1 MAIRLLCALFV
12 VLALTTP
19 ASTASASPGAAK
31 VLVFIEENH
40 SLAQMRTGMPY
51 LYSQAV
57 KYGYATHYTAVT
69 HPSLPNYLA
78 ISSGSTF
85 GIADD
90 KAPSAHPL
98 PGPTVFGVAS
108 SAKSYQESMPSNCS
122 TTTTSLYAARHNPWV
137 YVPSERAKCLSRDVP
152 AGTTTSGALRTDLAN
167 GTLPA
172 VGEVTPNIVHDAHD
186 GTLAAADT
194 WLKGWLARVYASPDW
209 KAGRLVVIVT
219 ADEDDYNQG
228 NTVLTTVIHPSQHAH
243 VVSTPL
249 THYSL
254 SKLMSSVGHA
264 ACIRNACPAPMFAKA
279 FALPLQ

>member
-1 MAIRLLCALFV
+1 M
-12 VLALTTP
+12 
-19 ASTASASPGAAK
+19 
-31 VLVFIEENH
+31 
-40 SLAQMRTGMPY
+40 
-51 LYSQAV
+51 
-57 KYGYATHYTAVT
+57 T

-78 ISSGSTF
+78 ISGGSTF

-108 SAKSYQESMPSNCS
+108 CGRSRYQGVHAEQLLA
-122 TTTTSLYAARHNPWV
+122 TTTLAVRRPAQPVGLRAA
-137 YVPSERAKCLSRDVP
+137 SERASACR
-152 AGTTTSGALRTDLAN
+152 GTCPRAPRPPGRCARTWAN

-194 WLKGWLARVYASPDW
+194 WLKGWLPGSTPVPDW